1 MSNRGAVSGPAT
13 IQQMV
18 SALRGLV
25 QGLGGGSPEAAIAPL
40 DTLERALGDVLAEHG
55 GMAEELL
62 RVYEQ
67 LGIVFEVTHQLPT
80 VRDEHEVLQLF
91 VTNLQATYPSTEITV
106 LTCSNER
113 WSNAGVT
120 PAGTPSA
127 ARASLSD
134 PLPPWAV
141 QALRTCREEH
151 RVVVA
156 ERREGVRVKSSEFRG
171 KGDDP
176 ASLSTR
182 NSKLELLRVMCGPI
196 YAGEGFVGALLLA
209 QCGDSLNPAGR
220 QTDDGS
226 GAPRPGAA
234 GLIVRPFEASD
245 MLLLDSLN
253 RFCGDVIRNFR
264 LLNELRQLSVDMVR
278 ALICA
283 IEQKD
288 EYTSGHSTR
297 VGYFSTL
304 LGKELG
310 LSAGELQILEWAA
323 LLHDVGKT
331 GIRDEVLKKPGK
343 LTPEE
348 FAHIQ
353 EHPVRSYQVVCEIP
367 QLADALGGVT
377 HHHEHWDGTGYPDG
391 LKGLE
396 IPLQARIIQL
406 ADIFDALTSTRSYR
420 KAFDWQKALS
430 ILREEAGTT
439 VDPHLVVIFDRM
451 IRSMADHDRLHLE
464 RAMSMRRT
472 SRWGQGAEQ
481 RRSITSSSGPHG
493 AGPETA
499 CVGAQC
505 ATAPHGAPPM
515 TCCGE
520 GLPTFRENAAG
531 QEGDWQ
537 P

>member
-1 MSNRGAVSGPAT
+1 MPNRDAVSGPAT

-18 SALRGLV
+18 SSLRGLV
-25 QGLGGGSPEAAIAPL
+25 QGPGGGSSEAAIAPL

-91 VTNLQATYPSTEITV
+91 VTNLQATYPGAEIAV

-113 WSNAGVT
+113 WTQSHASQAGARSNGKAV
-120 PAGTPSA
+120 
-127 ARASLSD
+127 LSD
-134 PLPPWAV
+134 PLPSWV
-141 QALRTCREEH
+141 GQALCACREDH

-156 ERREGVRVKSSEFRG
+156 ERPEGVRVKSSEFRV
-171 KGDDP
+171 KGDGP
-176 ASLSTR
+176 SSLCTR
-182 NSKLELLRVMCGPI
+182 SSETELLRVMCGPV

-209 QCGDSLNPAGR
+209 QGGDSPDTAGT
-220 QTDDGS
+220 QTADGS
-226 GAPRPGAA
+226 GAARPGSA
-234 GLIVRPFEASD
+234 GLAVRPFEASD
-245 MLLLDSLN
+245 MLLVDSLN

-310 LSAGELQILEWAA
+310 LSAAELQILEWAA
-323 LLHDVGKT
+323 LLHDVGKI

-451 IRSMADHDRLHLE
+451 IRSMAERDPLHLE

-472 SRWGQGAEQ
+472 SRWGQGAEP

-493 AGPETA
+493 AGPESA

-505 ATAPHGAPPM
+505 AAAPHGAPPA
-515 TCCGE
+515 TCCEE
-520 GLPTFRENAAG
+520 GTPTLRQDSAG
-531 QEGDWQ
+531 QDGDRQ